1 MVVGVNISLD
11 IFSRISFL
19 CHRIT
24 RTSFSGVT
32 ATIKPGALG
41 KTKPAINKAL
51 AEKGWV
57 SQLKP
62 TAHNYHLKNLQTAS
76 EAATEVSLLLHLY
89 CASPVFVRVIDKTG
103 SFVPIFIRPA

>member
-1 MVVGVNISLD
+1 MSSVFHAAVSLL
-11 IFSRISFL
+11 STCS
-19 CHRIT
+19 T
-24 RTSFSGVT
+24 GVT
-32 ATIKPGALG
+32 ATIKPGALS

-76 EAATEVSLLLHLY
+76 EAATEVSARN
-89 CASPVFVRVIDKTG
+89 CVCP
-103 SFVPIFIRPA
+103 